1 MQDYRKKEL
10 FDNELMDKIRNNITE
25 TEYLKLK
32 ECLQK
37 MTYTN
42 IHNIIIKELN
52 NKCIQ
57 KKTYKLLKH

>member
-10 FDNELMDKIRNNITE
+10 FDNELMNKIRNNLTE
-25 TEYLKLK
+25 TEYLKLR

-37 MTYTN
+37 MTYAN
-42 IHNIIIKELN
+42 IHNIIINELN

-57 KKTYKLLKH
+57 KKTYKLIKH